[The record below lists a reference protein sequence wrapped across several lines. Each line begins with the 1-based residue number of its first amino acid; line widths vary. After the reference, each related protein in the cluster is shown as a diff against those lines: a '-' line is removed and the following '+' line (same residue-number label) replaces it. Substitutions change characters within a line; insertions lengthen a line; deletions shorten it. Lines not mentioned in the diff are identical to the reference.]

1 MTTKIRQK
9 ARSHPFQAKEIIE
22 NKVAE
27 PALLETVES
36 TAAPLAWLTIE
47 VLLYGL
53 IVVAALGLRLWGI
66 GSTPLSNSEAVQSLA
81 AWNVYHGHQ
90 PEASLYS
97 PLLLSLNSLTF
108 FLIGASDG
116 SARLA
121 ALLLGMLL
129 VILPVTL
136 RRQLGPPVA
145 LLASFLL
152 AISPT
157 AIFLARTVNSEV
169 AVAVGAL
176 MIVAGF
182 FNWVD
187 GNQQRWLW
195 LAAGGLAVLLTGGP
209 MAYSILLVFTLI
221 VLIKLPAFKVLVT
234 GTTAGSQT
242 DSAAPP
248 AEESGSGPTG
258 LGQAGIFLAVMLVLL
273 ATTFT
278 LNMSGFGMLPGLL
291 TDWLSRFGFQAQPEA
306 GFNAVFLLTI
316 YEPLLVLA
324 GLTGLAYVLLRR
336 DLLGLLLAFWFVGLL
351 LLDLV
356 MGGRPNGNIILLV
369 VPLAFLA
376 AIALADLLAA
386 VRRGGSWANEGLLL
400 AAGLVILAFGYIGLT
415 GWLLRSCGP
424 DDRLCQYSWLQPVA
438 ALVLFVVI
446 VAFFA
451 YLNDVGSA
459 LRGAALVAVAV
470 ALLATINIG
479 WRLNYGPLMNLG
491 YQPLAGIPASTGLA
505 QLTQTL
511 TDQSVARV
519 GDARLIDITLAG
531 VDSPA
536 LQWQLR
542 DFSRLNQANSLSINT
557 AATAI
562 VTPAGATTSLDLGQA
577 YLGHDLPLDAV
588 WSPVGLSFKDFVKWL
603 IYRHVDERPQGNKVI
618 LWLQPE
624 EN

>member
-1 MTTKIRQK
+1 MTAKIRT
-9 ARSHPFQAKEIIE
+9 HPFQAIE
-22 NKVAE
+22 AVDDKVAE
-27 PALLETVES
+27 PTPLETVES
-36 TAAPLAWLTIE
+36 TPAPLAWLTVE

-66 GSTPLSNSEAVQSLA
+66 GSTPLSNSEGVQSLA
-81 AWNVYHGHQ
+81 AWAVYHGSQ
-90 PEASLYS
+90 PEATLYS

-108 FLIGASDG
+108 FLVGASDG

-129 VILPVTL
+129 VLLPVTF
-136 RRQLGPPVA
+136 RRQLGSPVA

-152 AISPT
+152 AISPS
-157 AIFLARTVNSEV
+157 AIFLSRTVNSEV

-182 FNWVD
+182 FNWAEAS
-187 GNQQRWLW
+187 QRRWLW

-209 MAYSILLVFTLI
+209 MAYSILLVFALI
-221 VLIKLPAFKVLVT
+221 VFIKLPAFKALVT
-234 GTTAGSQT
+234 RSQ
-242 DSAAPP
+242 AEAIAPEP
-248 AEESGSGPTG
+248 ASDEPAVGPTG

-278 LNMSGFGMLPGLL
+278 LNMSGFGVVPGLL

-336 DLLGLLLAFWFVGLL
+336 DLLGLVLAFWFVGLL

-369 VPLAFLA
+369 TPLAFLA

-386 VRRGGSWANEGLLL
+386 VRRWGSWANEGLLL
-400 AAGLVILAFGYIGLT
+400 GAGLVIMAFGYIGLT

-438 ALVLFVVI
+438 ALVLFLVI

-451 YLNDVGSA
+451 FLNDVGSA
-459 LRGAALVAVAV
+459 LRGAALVTVAV
-470 ALLATINIG
+470 TLLATVNIG

-505 QLTQTL
+505 QLTRTL
-511 TDQSVARV
+511 TDQSITRV
-519 GDARLIDITLAG
+519 DDARLLDISLAG

-542 DFSRLNQANSLSINT
+542 DFSHLNQTNSLLANT
-557 AATAI
+557 ATTAI
-562 VTPAGATTSLDLGQA
+562 ITPASYTGGLDLGQA
-577 YLGHDLPLDAV
+577 YLGHDLAIDAV
-588 WSPVGLSFKDFVKWL
+588 WSPVGLPFKDFVKWL
-603 IYRHVDERPQGNKVI
+603 IYRQVDERPQGNKVI
-618 LWLQPE
+618 LWLQPQE
-624 EN
+624 R

>member
-1 MTTKIRQK
+1 M
-9 ARSHPFQAKEIIE
+9 
-22 NKVAE
+22 
-27 PALLETVES
+27 ETVES

-53 IVVAALGLRLWGI
+53 IVAAALGLRLWGI
-66 GSTPLSNSEAVQSLA
+66 GSTPLSNSEAAQSLA
-81 AWNVYHGHQ
+81 AWSLYHGSQ
-90 PEASLYS
+90 PDGTLYS
-97 PLLLSLNSLTF
+97 PLLLSLNSVTF
-108 FLIGASDG
+108 FLFGASDG

-121 ALLLGMLL
+121 ALLLGMVL
-129 VILPVTL
+129 VMLPITL

-157 AIFLARTVNSEV
+157 AIFLSRTVNSEV

-182 FNWVD
+182 FNWARTS
-187 GNQQRWLW
+187 QRRWLW
-195 LAAGGLAVLLTGGP
+195 LLAGGLAVVLTGGP
-209 MAYSILLVFTLI
+209 MAYSILLVFALI
-221 VLIKLPAFKVLVT
+221 ALIKLPAFKELVSGAIAET
-234 GTTAGSQT
+234 QANS
-242 DSAAPP
+242 APP
-248 AEESGSGPTG
+248 AAGEPGAG
-258 LGQAGIFLAVMLVLL
+258 LAGLRQAGIFLVVMLVLL

-278 LNMSGFGMLPGLL
+278 LNMSGFGVVPNLL
-291 TDWLSRFGFQAQPEA
+291 TDWLSRFGFQAQPAA

-336 DLLGLLLAFWFVGLL
+336 ELLGLVLAFWFGGLL
-351 LLDLV
+351 LLDLL
-356 MGGRPNGNIILLV
+356 MGGRPNGSIILLV

-386 VRRGGSWANEGLLL
+386 VRRWGSWANEGMLLG
-400 AAGLVILAFGYIGLT
+400 AGLVIMAFGYIGLT

-438 ALVLFVVI
+438 ALVLFLVI

-459 LRGAALVAVAV
+459 LRGAALTAVAV
-470 ALLATINIG
+470 ALLATVNIG

-491 YQPLAGIPASTGLA
+491 YQPLAGVPASTGLA
-505 QLTQTL
+505 QLTRTL
-511 TDQSVARV
+511 TDQSITRV
-519 GDARLIDITLAG
+519 GDARLLDITLAG

-542 DFSRLNQANSLSINT
+542 DFSRLNRANSLPINT

-588 WSPVGLSFKDFVKWL
+588 WSPVGLPFKDFVKWL
-603 IYRHVDERPQGNKVI
+603 IYRQVDERPQGNKVV
-618 LWLQPE
+618 LWLRVG

>member
-1 MTTKIRQK
+1 LTTKTK
-9 ARSHPFQAKEIIE
+9 LRSHPFKAKENKEEVAQVIQVEAVE
-22 NKVAE
+22 NS
-27 PALLETVES
+27 PT
-36 TAAPLAWLTIE
+36 PLAWLTVE

-53 IVVAALGLRLWGI
+53 IIVAALGLRLWGI
-66 GSTPLSNSEAVQSLA
+66 GSTPLSNSEAAQSLA
-81 AWNVYHGHQ
+81 AWAVYHGHQ
-90 PEASLYS
+90 PAAILYS

-108 FLIGASDG
+108 FLFGASDA

-121 ALLLGMLL
+121 ALLLGMFL
-129 VILPVTL
+129 VILPATL

-187 GNQQRWLW
+187 GKQQLWLW

-221 VLIKLPAFKVLVT
+221 VLIKLPAFKVLVA
-234 GTTAGSQT
+234 GTTAGSKA
-242 DSAAPP
+242 DSTVAVSDEVEDQPN
-248 AEESGSGPTG
+248 G

-291 TDWLSRFGFQAQPEA
+291 TDWLSRFGFQAQPQA

-336 DLLGLLLAFWFVGLL
+336 DLLGLLLALWFVGLL

-386 VRRGGSWANEGLLL
+386 VRRWGSWANEGMLLG
-400 AAGLVILAFGYIGLT
+400 AGLVIMAFGYIGLT

-438 ALVLFVVI
+438 ALVLFLVI

-451 YLNDVGSA
+451 YLNDIGSA
-459 LRGAALVAVAV
+459 LRGAALTAVAV
-470 ALLATINIG
+470 ALLATVNIG

-491 YQPLAGIPASTGLA
+491 YQPLAGIPASTGLV

-511 TDQSVARV
+511 AGQSVARV
-519 GDARLIDITLAG
+519 GDARLLDISLAG

-542 DFSRLNQANSLSINT
+542 DFSQLKQANSLPANT

-562 VTPAGATTSLDLGQA
+562 ITPASATNGLDLAQA

-588 WSPVGLSFKDFVKWL
+588 WSPVGLPFKDFVKWL
-603 IYRHVDERPQGNKVI
+603 IYRQVEERPQGNKVI
-618 LWLQPE
+618 LWLRVG